1 MSKMFIKEP
10 TKQNPIEIIYK
21 KQALNPLRPNHLEMC
36 DVIEENRGKGTI
48 KLSKNRQKVVIGSTP
63 INY

>member
-21 KQALNPLRPNHLEMC
+21 KQSLNPLRPHHVE
-36 DVIEENRGKGTI
+36 IFFAQT
-48 KLSKNRQKVVIGSTP
+48 
-63 INY
+63 